1 MRESHDDEGHGPDS
15 GWSRLNRR
23 DFLKVGFGSLAW
35 FAAHTG
41 APRWFAA
48 SAEAAQCS
56 GCFTGDKIL
65 VVLQM
70 AGGND
75 GLNTVIPRTDPVYF
89 DAATRPTIG
98 IPAGSV
104 IPLDALNGLHPAL
117 VDLADW
123 FQRGMGAVLHN
134 IGYVN
139 PNLSHFTA
147 TDYYELGV
155 VPGEPLPTDGWLAR
169 YYDHHCAGCEV
180 EALRFTT
187 AGTSSLPKSMIGAN
201 GYVPPAISDPATY
214 AFTASNDSAAR
225 LAAMANLNA
234 IATTDPDL
242 DFLQRSFSVA
252 AESISDIGVAQSMPL
267 LVAPGSYSADSL
279 GRGLQLVSQIIR
291 AGLGTKVFYVT
302 QGGYDTHAAQV
313 SSGAPTQGFHAG
325 LLAALN
331 QSLDAFLTEMELSGN
346 LDRVVVMTYSEFGRR
361 VKENGSLGTDH
372 GAANCS
378 FVLGGPVVGGVY
390 GGQPD
395 LVNLVSGSLKHNVDF
410 RAVYSR
416 ALQGLFGAST
426 REVFGDAVYGS
437 IIIPDMAKVPF
448 LVGTSALE
456 PSWAAYR

>member
-1 MRESHDDEGHGPDS
+1 MHEDHDDEMQGPDS

-23 DFLKVGFGSLAW
+23 NFLKVGFSSLAW

-48 SAEAAQCS
+48 SAEAAQCG

-75 GLNTVIPRTDPVYF
+75 GLNTVIPRTDPVYY
-89 DAATRPTIG
+89 DALTRPTIR
-98 IPAGSV
+98 IPSGTEIS
-104 IPLDALNGLHPAL
+104 IDGLNGLHPAL

-123 FQRGMGAVLHN
+123 FQRGMGAVLHRV
-134 IGYVN
+134 GYVN

-155 VPGEPLPTDGWLAR
+155 APGQPLPTDGWLAR
-169 YYDHHCAGCEV
+169 YYDHHCSGCEV
-180 EALRFTT
+180 EALRFATT
-187 AGTSSLPKSMIGAN
+187 GTSSLPKSMIGAT
-201 GYVPPAISDPATY
+201 GYVPPAINDPATY
-214 AFTASNDSAAR
+214 QFSASNDAAAR
-225 LAAMANLNA
+225 LASMANLNS
-234 IATTDPDL
+234 IATSDPAL
-242 DFLQRSFSVA
+242 DFLQKSFSVA
-252 AESISDIGVAQSMPL
+252 ADSIADIGVAQATPL
-267 LVAPGSYSADSL
+267 LVAPGAYSADSL
-279 GRGLQLVSQIIR
+279 GRGLQLVSQVIR

-313 SSGAPTQGFHAG
+313 ASGAADQGFHAG
-325 LLAALN
+325 LLGALN

-378 FVLGGPVVGGVY
+378 FVFGGPVIGGVY

-395 LVNLVSGSLKHNVDF
+395 LVNLISGSLAHNVDF

-426 REVFGDAVYGS
+426 REVFGEDVYNS
-437 IIIPDMAKVPF
+437 IIVPDMAKVPF
-448 LVGTSALE
+448 LVGSSSLE
-456 PSWAAYR
+456 PSWAGYR